1 MFANLK
7 VDTVLVFFLLLP
19 FVGFGQEVVVCKS
32 QQSGVPSGAAA
43 EWKVDAFPIELT
55 LFYNNGKTTINERVV
70 NFIVESEKRFGL
82 APVEVSMVVSQGR
95 NWISAPFAFERAG
108 KYVITAFRPDKSVL
122 ATSLISIEGPEVVV
136 KTEAVA
142 VEPVVARNSKAE
154 IIPADNQRFDAV
166 QRPESQIPVAAPV
179 KLAAPLNAEEQKT
192 LKFEEVNIA
201 FGIGVADKKL
211 KSPATTFTEAQTR
224 KGIIVQLSN
233 SSQFGAESVSLDIW
247 KKSSATAS
255 DYDELI
261 VNTKVAVSPKGYTTQ
276 APITLFKKGEYKVSF
291 FTPDFVWIGS
301 AYLTVN

>member
-7 VDTVLVFFLLLP
+7 VDTVLVFFLLLSLA
-19 FVGFGQEVVVCKS
+19 GFSQEVVVCKS
-32 QQSGVPSGAAA
+32 QQSGVPSGVAA

-70 NFIVESEKRFGL
+70 NFIVETEKRFGL

-108 KYVITAFRPDKSVL
+108 KYVITAFRPNKSVL

-136 KTEAVA
+136 KTETVA
-142 VEPVVARNSKAE
+142 AAPVVASNSKAE

-166 QRPESQIPVAAPV
+166 QRPEAQIATATPV
-179 KLAAPLNAEEQKT
+179 KLATPLNAEEQKT

-201 FGIGVADKKL
+201 FGTGVADKKL

-233 SSQFGAESVSLDIW
+233 SSQFGVESVSLDIW
-247 KKSSATAS
+247 KKSNASAS